1 MDIVTKSNNPNREI
15 MPRGT
20 RVFMGNLSHE
30 ANERDVERFFK
41 VSLNGIP
48 LPFTKV
54 VMNLE
59 DNRNFLL
66 FAQGYGIIEEISL
79 KQGYG
84 FVEFEDS
91 RDADDAIADLD
102 GKSICGRR
110 VQVELATG
118 DKNARRDG
126 DRYST

>member
-1 MDIVTKSNNPNREI
+1 
-15 MPRGT
+15 
-20 RVFMGNLSHE
+20 MGNLSHE